1 MKLILASSS
10 AARKKL
16 LENAGL
22 AFEVFPADIDEESLA
37 ADGMRR
43 GEAPE
48 TICADLAHAKARAVS
63 QDHPDALVIGGDQI
77 LCDDRAVRFKS
88 PTPEV
93 AVATLMA
100 LQGRDHS
107 LISCVCA
114 ARDGNVVWD
123 HADTAIMTMRTFD
136 EAFARRYVGKI
147 GDAALRCVGGY
158 EYEGLGAW
166 LFEKTQG
173 DGFTIQGLPLVPLLN
188 FLATQGF
195 GP

>member
-1 MKLILASSS
+1 MNLILASGSIY
-10 AARKKL
+10 RKKL

-43 GEAPE
+43 GDSPDV
-48 TICADLAHAKARAVS
+48 ICAALARAKALEVS
-63 QDHPDALVIGGDQI
+63 RKHTDALVIGADQM
-77 LCDDRAVRFKS
+77 LYDDRAVRFKS

-100 LQGRDHS
+100 LRGREHR
-107 LISCVCA
+107 LTSCVCA
-114 ARDGNVVWD
+114 ARDGKLLWE
-123 HADTAIMTMRTFD
+123 HADSATMTMRNFD
-136 EAFARRYVGKI
+136 ESFARRYVDKI

-158 EYEGLGAW
+158 EYEGPGAW

-188 FLATQGF
+188 FLMKQGF
-195 GP
+195 GL